1 MATNFL
7 LKLDGAGIKGESP
20 VDGYSDYIQLISMRF
35 GGTQTGTF
43 GTGGGGGGGKFSAD
57 DLEVSMY
64 TNKATPKMIEACANG
79 SHIKTGTLVAL
90 KAGGGKAV
98 EYLKVTLSDVV
109 ISKHSIGYEPP
120 PPGSKGAD
128 LVVDNFSLDYAK
140 IAVEYKEQ
148 KKDGSQGPGVEGGFD
163 LTKHKTGK

>member
-109 ISKHSIGYEPP
+109 ISKHVTEFQPSATTTTEHT
-120 PPGSKGAD
+120 
-128 LVVDNFSLDYAK
+128 VDTFRLNFAK
-140 IAVEYKEQ
+140 IGVEYKEQ
-148 KKDGSQGPGVEGGFD
+148 KPDGSAGATVEGGWD
-163 LTKHKTGK
+163 LAKLKAGK